1 MVCIGNLYKFVL
13 DKLNPQFFTAANNVW
28 NTIMDPVTDS
38 MIRGKISLNEIKSPL
53 DDGSYYIKDK
63 YDLDIQD
70 SLRNYTITLSF
81 N

>member
-1 MVCIGNLYKFVL
+1 
-13 DKLNPQFFTAANNVW
+13 
-28 NTIMDPVTDS
+28 MDPVTES

-70 SLRNYTITLSF
+70 SLGNYTITLSF